1 MTCDGGKR
9 QIPRLPV
16 IREVPNAVNAVA
28 LPEAGEFHRPLDE
41 LNPQQIS
48 LDHPECSN

>member
-9 QIPRLPV
+9 QILPLPG
-16 IREVPNAVNAVA
+16 IRELPNAVNAVA
-28 LPEAGEFHRPLDE
+28 FPEAGAFHRPLDE

-48 LDHPECSN
+48 SEYAECLN